1 MDEMGTETLGLRERK
16 RIATRQLIEHTA
28 VELVLDLGYDEVT
41 VEKICEA
48 CNLST
53 RTFFNYFPTKDAAIG
68 GLMLVVPSETT
79 MLTLIGEHPD
89 DPLRGALAVF
99 EAAMQIVDERPDL
112 LAHRRELF
120 ERHPTLLQQ
129 HLATFHDLED
139 TLTRILTRE
148 LSNRTEYRRLHSDTA
163 AADEATATVITAG
176 AAMRYVFRKWQNSER
191 ASPRTD
197 LLDPALL
204 LMARILRSET

>member
-28 VELVLDLGYDEVT
+28 VELVLELGYDEVT

-48 CNLST
+48 CNLSS

-79 MLTLIGEHPD
+79 MLTLISEHPD

-99 EAAMQIVDERPDL
+99 EVAMQIVDERPDL

-139 TLTRILTRE
+139 TLTRLLTRE
-148 LSNRTEYRRLHSDTA
+148 LRRRPDYRQLPADT

-176 AAMRYVFRKWQNSER
+176 AAMRYVFRKWQGSER
-191 ASPRTD
+191 AGPRTE

-204 LMARILRSET
+204 LMARILRSAN

>member
-1 MDEMGTETLGLRERK
+1 M
-16 RIATRQLIEHTA
+16 
-28 VELVLDLGYDEVT
+28 
-41 VEKICEA
+41 
-48 CNLST
+48 
-53 RTFFNYFPTKDAAIG
+53 
-68 GLMLVVPSETT
+68 TT

-99 EAAMQIVDERPDL
+99 EARCKSSTSDPICSRIDANCSSVI
-112 LAHRRELF
+112 
-120 ERHPTLLQQ
+120 PTLLQQ

-197 LLDPALL
+197 LLDPAPL
-204 LMARILRSET
+204 LMARILRSES

>member
-28 VELVLDLGYDEVT
+28 VELVLQLGYDEVT

-79 MLTLIGEHPD
+79 MLTLISEHPD

-99 EAAMQIVDERPDL
+99 EVAMQIVDERPDL

-139 TLTRILTRE
+139 TLTRLLTRE
-148 LSNRTEYRRLHSDTA
+148 LRRRPDYRQLPADT

-176 AAMRYVFRKWQNSER
+176 AAMRYVFRKWQGSER
-191 ASPRTD
+191 AGPRTE

-204 LMARILRSET
+204 LMARILRSAN

>member
-1 MDEMGTETLGLRERK
+1 MGTETLGLRERK

-28 VELVLDLGYDEVT
+28 VELVLQLGYDEVT

-79 MLTLIGEHPD
+79 MLTLISEHPD

-99 EAAMQIVDERPDL
+99 EVAMQIVDERPDL

-139 TLTRILTRE
+139 TLTRLLTRE
-148 LSNRTEYRRLHSDTA
+148 LRRRPDYRQLPADT

-176 AAMRYVFRKWQNSER
+176 AAMRYVFRKWQGSER
-191 ASPRTD
+191 AGPRTE

-204 LMARILRSET
+204 LMARILRSAN

>member
-1 MDEMGTETLGLRERK
+1 
-16 RIATRQLIEHTA
+16 
-28 VELVLDLGYDEVT
+28 
-41 VEKICEA
+41 
-48 CNLST
+48 
-53 RTFFNYFPTKDAAIG
+53 
-68 GLMLVVPSETT
+68 MLVVPSETT

-163 AADEATATVITAG
+163 AADEATATVITQAP
-176 AAMRYVFRKWQNSER
+176 RCVTSSENG
-191 ASPRTD
+191 RTVNGQA
-197 LLDPALL
+197 PEQICSI
-204 LMARILRSET
+204 RHYS

>member
-1 MDEMGTETLGLRERK
+1 
-16 RIATRQLIEHTA
+16 
-28 VELVLDLGYDEVT
+28 
-41 VEKICEA
+41 
-48 CNLST
+48 
-53 RTFFNYFPTKDAAIG
+53 
-68 GLMLVVPSETT
+68 MLVVPNETT

-191 ASPRTD
+191 TSPRTD

-204 LMARILRSET
+204 LMARILRSES

>member
-68 GLMLVVPSETT
+68 GLMLVVPNETT
-79 MLTLIGEHPD
+79 MITLINEHPD

-99 EAAMQIVDERPDL
+99 EEAMQIVGERPDL
-112 LAHRRELF
+112 LAYRRELF

-139 TLTRILTRE
+139 TLTRLLTRE
-148 LSNRTEYRRLHSDTA
+148 LRGLPASRHLPADTTA
-163 AADEATATVITAG
+163 EDEATASDNTAG

-191 ASPRTD
+191 ASPRTE

-204 LMARILRSET
+204 LMARILRSAN

>member
-28 VELVLDLGYDEVT
+28 VELVLELGYDEVT

-79 MLTLIGEHPD
+79 MLTLISEHPD

-139 TLTRILTRE
+139 TLTRLLTRE
-148 LSNRTEYRRLHSDTA
+148 LRRRPDYRQLPADT

-176 AAMRYVFRKWQNSER
+176 AAMRYVFRKWQGSER
-191 ASPRTD
+191 AGPRTE

-204 LMARILRSET
+204 LMARILRSAN

>member
-1 MDEMGTETLGLRERK
+1 MGTETLGLRERK

-28 VELVLDLGYDEVT
+28 VELVLELGYDEVT

-79 MLTLIGEHPD
+79 MLTLISEHPD

-99 EAAMQIVDERPDL
+99 EVAMQIVDERPDL

-139 TLTRILTRE
+139 TLTRLLTRE
-148 LSNRTEYRRLHSDTA
+148 LRRRPDYRQLPADT

-176 AAMRYVFRKWQNSER
+176 AAMRYVFRKWQGSER
-191 ASPRTD
+191 AGPRTE

-204 LMARILRSET
+204 LMARILRSAN

>member
-1 MDEMGTETLGLRERK
+1 MGTETLGLRERK

-99 EAAMQIVDERPDL
+99 EAAMQIVDDDPICSRIDANCSSVIPRCCNNIWPPSTIL
-112 LAHRRELF
+112 K
-120 ERHPTLLQQ
+120 
-129 HLATFHDLED
+129 
-139 TLTRILTRE
+139 TRSPGSSRG
-148 LSNRTEYRRLHSDTA
+148 SCRTEPSIA
-163 AADEATATVITAG
+163 ACTRTQPLPTKPQQRSSPQAPRCVTSSENGRTVNGQAPEQICSI
-176 AAMRYVFRKWQNSER
+176 RHYS
-191 ASPRTD
+191 
-197 LLDPALL
+197 
-204 LMARILRSET
+204 

>member
-89 DPLRGALAVF
+89 DPLRGALPDGADA
-99 EAAMQIVDERPDL
+99 ERDVD
-112 LAHRRELF
+112 
-120 ERHPTLLQQ
+120 
-129 HLATFHDLED
+129 
-139 TLTRILTRE
+139 
-148 LSNRTEYRRLHSDTA
+148 RL
-163 AADEATATVITAG
+163 AADHVRIPRSSRSSFRFDPGHHSEKFPATLVGVRSLIVG
-176 AAMRYVFRKWQNSER
+176 AIFSAE
-191 ASPRTD
+191 
-197 LLDPALL
+197 
-204 LMARILRSET
+204 

>member
-1 MDEMGTETLGLRERK
+1 MGTETLGLRERK

-28 VELVLDLGYDEVT
+28 VELVLELGYDEVT

-48 CNLST
+48 CNLSS

-79 MLTLIGEHPD
+79 MLTLISEHPD

-99 EAAMQIVDERPDL
+99 EVAMQIVDERPDL

-139 TLTRILTRE
+139 TLTRLLTRE
-148 LSNRTEYRRLHSDTA
+148 LRRRPDYRQLPADT

-176 AAMRYVFRKWQNSER
+176 AAMRYVFRKWQGSER
-191 ASPRTD
+191 AGPRTE

-204 LMARILRSET
+204 LMARILRSAN

>member
-68 GLMLVVPSETT
+68 GLMLVVPNETT
-79 MLTLIGEHPD
+79 MIK
-89 DPLRGALAVF
+89 
-99 EAAMQIVDERPDL
+99 
-112 LAHRRELF
+112 
-120 ERHPTLLQQ
+120 
-129 HLATFHDLED
+129 
-139 TLTRILTRE
+139 
-148 LSNRTEYRRLHSDTA
+148 SNRQA
-163 AADEATATVITAG
+163 PIKMMCV
-176 AAMRYVFRKWQNSER
+176 
-191 ASPRTD
+191 
-197 LLDPALL
+197 
-204 LMARILRSET
+204 LM